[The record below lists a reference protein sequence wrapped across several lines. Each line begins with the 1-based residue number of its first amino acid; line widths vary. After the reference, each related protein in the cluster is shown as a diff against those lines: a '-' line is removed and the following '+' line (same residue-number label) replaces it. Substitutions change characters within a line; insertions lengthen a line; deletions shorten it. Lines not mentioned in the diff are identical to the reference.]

1 MAEQPPIDLIERKA
15 AVPLKAALEVPPSR
29 RAEVGREEPIRTAR
43 QRPFAKGAYAGAPAD
58 RAIVLRLGGSW

>member
-1 MAEQPPIDLIERKA
+1 MLASPKGGRCPFHL
-15 AVPLKAALEVPPSR
+15 
-29 RAEVGREEPIRTAR
+29 GREEPIRTAR